1 MRPNGH
7 RDIHRSRR
15 CRYAEGS
22 VVASASLALAT
33 VAVALHTLV
42 PRVSSC
48 SAYPETA
55 SFHKTR
61 EKMTTSFVSP
71 QIASRS
77 QRVMPRQ
84 VRLIPSENDYFANA
98 RSNSMFFSTKKD
110 ILLKSSL
117 SSNSNA
123 SDPEDATTN
132 EPLSKSKYIGTYLYA
147 LFLMCRPS
155 NFPIVA
161 LFHVL
166 GVHQAV
172 QLWKT
177 SVATSISS
185 SLALSCPS
193 LKSVLLDPSMIM
205 VLISLLLV
213 TSTSMITND
222 YYDARNGVDAVQI
235 EGPDKNSPT
244 QNQYEHYH
252 PLAQGLIPFSI
263 TKTFDSYLYA
273 ILLLSSAF
281 VPGVISRLF
290 VIGGAIIT
298 YLYTVHLKPKT
309 WIKNAS
315 CAALVSMSPVTS
327 GLAAWHVLCHGKVVG
342 TIPATTAT
350 ASTAAISASATVV
363 ANTIPPVISIM
374 KSPLLFLVVALFA
387 GIMSREILMDITDCE
402 GDARAGITTVPVKY
416 GRKFASTVAFA
427 WAGMSSLA
435 ACGLSWVWLLGIWN
449 TGVDFDLLSLWT
461 LLSSWKAFLSV
472 DAWASLVR
480 SIVTGFAN
488 SNVRRLV
495 LSLAGS
501 GLMLHRAS
509 KVWKTKGE
517 NSDLAEKAIRESL
530 FSVVLVLASFV

>member
-1 MRPNGH
+1 MRPSGH

-15 CRYAEGS
+15 CRYAES
-22 VVASASLALAT
+22 TVAASASLALAT
-33 VAVALHTLV
+33 MAVAIRTLV
-42 PRVSSC
+42 PRVTSC
-48 SAYPETA
+48 SAYPGTA
-55 SFHKTR
+55 SFPKTQ
-61 EKMTTSFVSP
+61 EKMTTSFVSS
-71 QIASRS
+71 QIALRS

-84 VRLIPSENDYFANA
+84 VRRIPSEDDYFANA
-98 RSNSMFFSTKKD
+98 RSNLIFFSTKTD

-117 SSNSNA
+117 SSNNNA

-177 SVATSISS
+177 SVATSTSS

-193 LKSVLLDPSMIM
+193 LKSVLLDPSIMM

-244 QNQYEHYH
+244 QNQYDHYH

-273 ILLLSSAF
+273 ILLLSSAL

-290 VIGGAIIT
+290 IIGGAIIT

-327 GLAAWHVLCHGKVVG
+327 GLAAWHVLCNGQVAG
-342 TIPATTAT
+342 IIPATAAT
-350 ASTAAISASATVV
+350 ASTAAISASATAV
-363 ANTIPPVISIM
+363 ATTIPSLTSIM

-416 GRKFASTVAFA
+416 GREFASKVAFA
-427 WAGMSSLA
+427 WAGISSLA
-435 ACGLSWVWLLGIWN
+435 ACGLSWVWLLEIWIA
-449 TGVDFDLLSLWT
+449 GVDFNLRSFWT
-461 LLSSWKAFLSV
+461 LISSSNSFFSV
-472 DAWASLVR
+472 DAWAMLVR
-480 SIVTGFAN
+480 SVMKGFAN

-495 LSLAGS
+495 LSLVGS
-501 GLMLHRAS
+501 GLMLQRAS
-509 KVWKTKGE
+509 MVWKTKGE